1 MSLNDFELLQKLGEG
16 SYSTVYKVRRK
27 SDKVL
32 YALKKVRI
40 SNLKDRERINAL
52 TEVRILASVKHDS
65 VISYKQ
71 AFFDDESECL
81 W

>member
-1 MSLNDFELLQKLGEG
+1 MSMNDFDLLEKLGEG
-16 SYSTVYKVRRK
+16 SYSTVYKVKRK
-27 SDKVL
+27 SDKCN

-40 SNLKDRERINAL
+40 GSLKEKERINAL
-52 TEVRILASVKHDS
+52 TEVRILASVKHES

-71 AFFDDESECL
+71 AFFDDESLSL

>member
-1 MSLNDFELLQKLGEG
+1 MSMNDFDLLQKLGEG
-16 SYSTVYKVRRK
+16 SYSTVYKVKRK
-27 SDKVL
+27 SDKCL

-40 SNLKDRERINAL
+40 GSLKEKERINAL
-52 TEVRILASVKHDS
+52 TEVRILASVKHES

-71 AFFDDESECL
+71 AFFDDESLSL

>member
-1 MSLNDFELLQKLGEG
+1 MSLNEFELLQKLGEG
-16 SYSTVYKVRRK
+16 SYSVVYKVRRK
-27 SDKVL
+27 SDKCL

-40 SNLKDRERINAL
+40 SNLKHKERINAIN
-52 TEVRILASVKHDS
+52 EVRILASIKHDC